1 MFAIKPA
8 EDPGRGKELEQ
19 FDLFWCLTWL
29 GLWHMEKKDIQISR
43 VKRLD
48 STNSV
53 VIRLEILNFDPPIQA
68 TFYWF
73 ERL

>member
-1 MFAIKPA
+1 M
-8 EDPGRGKELEQ
+8 
-19 FDLFWCLTWL
+19 FDLTGTLAY
-29 GLWHMEKKDIQISR
+29 GEKDIQISR

-68 TFYWF
+68 TFY
-73 ERL
+73 